1 MPPAPAPSRGSEER
15 PRPILL
21 SAAWRASKNAWCG
34 AGWMES
40 IACKCIRPV
49 TGENV
54 YVEFLHI
61 ARGVSAG
68 NETED
73 QGQDVHFPTGFGLA
87 DTVGAADGEV
97 DEEALLADAARLRG
111 RLGAWLVG
119 TQAGGGGG
127 ARAVHPD
134 ALELDAQVGVERVQ
148 GVAEEDGRCEVDG
161 EACMH
166 V

>member
-1 MPPAPAPSRGSEER
+1 M
-15 PRPILL
+15 
-21 SAAWRASKNAWCG
+21 
-34 AGWMES
+34 
-40 IACKCIRPV
+40 ACKWMSPV

-54 YVEFLHI
+54 YVEFLYI
-61 ARGVSAG
+61 AHGVSTGSKTGAKRP
-68 NETED
+68 
-73 QGQDVHFPTGFGLA
+73 DVHFPAGFGLTDA
-87 DTVGAADGEV
+87 VRSAYREV
-97 DEEALLADAARLRG
+97 DEEALLADTARLGG

-161 EACMH
+161 EACIDM
-166 V
+166 